1 VNPRIL
7 VTPRSLTAERH
18 PYVEALSA
26 RGYDVI
32 YCTPGATP
40 SEAELLE
47 LAPGC
52 VGWLAGVEPVS
63 PRVIEAAQKLVV
75 ISRNG
80 VGVDN
85 LPVDVLARKGVKV
98 MVANGANALG
108 VAELTIG
115 LVFSALRSI
124 PLADAGIKSGGWPR
138 VRGREIHG
146 RTVGLVGCGA
156 VGRQVAR
163 MVVGL
168 GARIVAFDPAR
179 PDLDLPSSSFF
190 YAELPEI
197 LRSADVVSLH
207 CPLPK
212 GGRALLGK
220 SELPTLKP
228 GAVLINTARA
238 RLIDEEAL
246 IEALDDGRVS
256 CYATDVFE
264 AEPPA
269 SLRLAS
275 HRRVIATSHIGGFT
289 EESVDRATR
298 IAVDNLLLALQE
310 GKDR

>member
-1 VNPRIL
+1 MNARIL

-18 PYVEALSA
+18 PYVGELSA

-40 SEAELLE
+40 SEEELLA
-47 LAPGC
+47 LAPDC
-52 VGWLAGVEPVS
+52 VGWLAGVELVT
-63 PRVIEAAQKLVV
+63 PRVIEAAEKLVV

-85 LPVDVLARKGVKV
+85 LPIDVLARKGVKV
-98 MVANGANALG
+98 MVAAGANALG

-124 PLADAGIKSGGWPR
+124 PLADAGVKSGGWPR

-146 RTVGLVGCGA
+146 RTIGLIGCGA
-156 VGRQVAR
+156 IGREVAR
-163 MVVGL
+163 MVIGL
-168 GARIVAFDPAR
+168 GAKVVAFDPAR
-179 PDLDLPSSSFF
+179 PDLDLLSSSFS
-190 YAELPEI
+190 YAELPET

-207 CPLPK
+207 CPLAK
-212 GGRALLGK
+212 SGRALLGK
-220 SELPTLKP
+220 SELSTLKP

-246 IEALDDGRVS
+246 IEALDAGRVS

-264 AEPPA
+264 PEPPA

-289 EESVDRATR
+289 EESVDRATK

-310 GKDR
+310 GTNR